1 MKTLLTSSLS
11 LVLLVSSILAVH
23 SAIAADKV
31 TKSHKTHKTKSVT
44 KNVSPKAKSSNLG
57 TSFSFDPASVRGK
70 YKIASQGIATVED
83 EKLIDD
89 LLGVRKSFKDREEQE
104 LSRQ

>member
-1 MKTLLTSSLS
+1 MKALLI
-11 LVLLVSSILAVH
+11 LVLFISSTIPNALAGTVSKSNSKKNAK
-23 SAIAADKV
+23 ATKKV
-31 TKSHKTHKTKSVT
+31 TAE
-44 KNVSPKAKSSNLG
+44 AKSSNLG

-89 LLGVRKSFKDREEQE
+89 LLGVRKSFKDREDQE
-104 LSRQ
+104 LSRR

>member
-1 MKTLLTSSLS
+1 MKALLI
-11 LVLLVSSILAVH
+11 LVLFISSTISINPNALAGTVSKSNSKKNAK
-23 SAIAADKV
+23 ATKKV
-31 TKSHKTHKTKSVT
+31 TAE
-44 KNVSPKAKSSNLG
+44 AKSSNLG

-89 LLGVRKSFKDREEQE
+89 LLGVRKSFKDREDQE
-104 LSRQ
+104 LSRR